1 MSGDGT
7 NSENSSAGVRL
18 VYPGQ
23 RIESQDG
30 IVAGHGIRQINGE
43 LVAMRMGAMQEN
55 GNTVSIQPLSSRYT
69 PRAGDLVVGLVEGMT
84 NNIWFMDIGA
94 SFNAIL
100 PMSLAPWKVEFGAV
114 REHLNVGEAVLCR
127 IQEVDETHSA
137 VATMKGMGLRKLKSG
152 LIEEIPPHIIPQ
164 VIGKGGSMLQSLKDL
179 GNCRIVVGQNGR
191 VWLDGDYDGMKNIRI
206 ALKLIRDTAH
216 LPGLKERIDAL

>member
-7 NSENSSAGVRL
+7 TSETTSASVRL

-23 RIESQDG
+23 RIDSQDG
-30 IVAGHGIRQINGE
+30 AVAGHGIRQINGE
-43 LVAMRMGAMQEN
+43 LVAMRMGTMHEN

-84 NNIWFMDIGA
+84 NNIWFLDIGA

-127 IQEVDETHSA
+127 VQEVDETHSA

-164 VIGKGGSMLQSLKDL
+164 VIGKGGSMLQSLKNL
-179 GNCRIVVGQNGR
+179 GNCRIVIGQNGR
-191 VWLDGDYDGMKNIRI
+191 VWLDGDYEGMKNIRM
-206 ALKLIRDTAH
+206 ALKVIRDTAH